1 MEKFAIFV
9 EQDVWEMEDFE
20 ICKQIPLTKI
30 YTLTVYGI
38 FSQGVLFFCEK
49 NYLHFW
55 WYRILFAMYVFIYFL
70 QAWCVTGNCFS
81 LQKEHDTAI
90 KFFQRAIQVRILMA
104 LI

>member
-55 WYRILFAMYVFIYFL
+55 WYRILFAMFSSISCRHGVL
-70 QAWCVTGNCFS
+70 LVTVLVYKKNMTQQLNFS
-81 LQKEHDTAI
+81 RGLSK
-90 KFFQRAIQVRILMA
+90 
-104 LI
+104 

>member
-55 WYRILFAMYVFIYFL
+55 
-70 QAWCVTGNCFS
+70 
-81 LQKEHDTAI
+81 
-90 KFFQRAIQVRILMA
+90 
-104 LI
+104 

>member
-1 MEKFAIFV
+1 MVKFAIFV
-9 EQDVWEMEDFE
+9 EQDVWKMEDFE
-20 ICKQIPLTKI
+20 ICKQIPLTNI
-30 YTLTVYGI
+30 YTLTVNGI
-38 FSQGVLFFCEK
+38 FSQRVFFFLWEELPAFLMLQNLIC
-49 NYLHFW
+49 
-55 WYRILFAMYVFIYFL
+55 YVFIYFL

>member
-20 ICKQIPLTKI
+20 ICKQISLTKI

-38 FSQGVLFFCEK
+38 FSQGVFFFCEK

-55 WYRILFAMYVFIYFL
+55 WYRILFAMFSSISCRHGVL
-70 QAWCVTGNCFS
+70 LVTVLVYKKNMTQQLNFS
-81 LQKEHDTAI
+81 RGLS
-90 KFFQRAIQVRILMA
+90 R
-104 LI
+104 